1 MRSREG
7 WKSLYGSHG
16 QYLLKLHG
24 NQCICRERMHVGLR
38 TMVVEGKAGS
48 THSCSQDLATVLST
62 SQDPKHCFLEEY
74 LAINL
79 SQIETLCG

>member
-1 MRSREG
+1 
-7 WKSLYGSHG
+7 
-16 QYLLKLHG
+16 
-24 NQCICRERMHVGLR
+24 MHVGLR